1 MVLTNSST
9 SPEEVSFSI
18 SSSTQALKTE
28 EDEELENLCKDSK
41 WSFPAA
47 ATSPVAPPPSVE
59 TLSPSSQDNKGCSEE
74 QIENFIS
81 EYQELQNQMA
91 KMQVACESLR
101 KAKVAGSSEIE
112 RLKATIENSAG
123 VLEKEVEHTLSC
135 KSLDSSCSGGERY

>member
-1 MVLTNSST
+1 MVLTNSS

-18 SSSTQALKTE
+18 SSTQALKTE
-28 EDEELENLCKDSK
+28 DEEELENLCKESK

-47 ATSPVAPPPSVE
+47 TSPAAPPPSVE
-59 TLSPSSQDNKGCSEE
+59 TLSPSQDSKGSEE

-91 KMQVACESLR
+91 KMQMACESLR

-135 KSLDSSCSGGERY
+135 KSLDSSGGDRY